1 MSRANALVTLF
12 AETSIHAGSGSSV
25 DVIDLPIQR
34 EKHNG
39 FPCVFGSAMK
49 GALRAKA
56 EQKLG
61 ESHESIRYV
70 FGPAAD
76 SEQVSEHAG
85 ALMVSDARLL
95 LLPIRSLTGYFKWVT
110 SPALLKRFNRDI
122 QRADLTPLV
131 DLGCL
136 ANLPSNEQALVS
148 SAGQHAGDLYLEEY
162 RFTPQPVDMTGL
174 IATLVQY
181 THLDEPSLQQQLTVV
196 SDDMFSFMAQSATPV
211 NAHIA
216 INSSTKVVRTGA
228 LWYEET
234 LPPETLLYMVL
245 SAHAARA
252 KEAIMD
258 AGDILGAVTHQ
269 LLDVDDPYL
278 QIGGNETTGMGW
290 CHARVTI
297 AGEEK

>member
-1 MSRANALVTLF
+1 
-12 AETSIHAGSGSSV
+12 
-25 DVIDLPIQR
+25 
-34 EKHNG
+34 
-39 FPCVFGSAMK
+39 
-49 GALRAKA
+49 
-56 EQKLG
+56 
-61 ESHESIRYV
+61 
-70 FGPAAD
+70 
-76 SEQVSEHAG
+76 
-85 ALMVSDARLL
+85 
-95 LLPIRSLTGYFKWVT
+95 
-110 SPALLKRFNRDI
+110 I
-122 QRADLTPLV
+122 QRADLTTLV

-136 ANLPSNEQALVS
+136 ANLPSSEQALVS
-148 SAGQHAGDLYLEEY
+148 NASQQPSDIYLEEY

-174 IATLVQY
+174 ITALVNY
-181 THLDEPSLQQQLTVV
+181 THIDEQSLQQQLTIV

-252 KEAIMD
+252 KEVVMD
-258 AGDILGAVTHQ
+258 AGAILGAVTNQ
-269 LLDVDDPYL
+269 LLDSTDPYL

-290 CHARVTI
+290 CHARVSI